1 MIRLATL
8 LMVHVKDDAVIDVS
22 RFYVDAEKFD
32 LIGRMEGGWYTRT
45 RERFEMPVVSL
56 ADWTSASGARGG
68 TGDQSLDALKQS
80 MQEVADAVRDVW
92 AVADPQPHGGS
103 GLDSHPQSLA
113 SHHRR
118 R

>member
-1 MIRLATL
+1 LIRLATL

-80 MQEVADAVRDVW
+80 MQEVADAVRK
-92 AVADPQPHGGS
+92 P
-103 GLDSHPQSLA
+103 
-113 SHHRR
+113 
-118 R
+118 